1 MALLSWNEG
10 LSVGIEAIDEQHKI
24 WVDIM
29 NELDDALSKG
39 QGYEALTKI
48 VDRMEGYIYLHF
60 ETEEKTMK
68 ELHYYDIAKHVESHE
83 SFKIEVRELKKDLL
97 FGKPVRATKVM
108 MIIKRWLVDHI
119 LIEDKRILNA

>member
-1 MALLSWNEG
+1 MALLVWNEG

-39 QGYEALTKI
+39 EAHETLTKI
-48 VDRMEGYIYLHF
+48 VNRMEGYIYLHF
-60 ETEEKTMK
+60 ETEENIMK
-68 ELHYYDIAKHVESHE
+68 ELNYYDIAKHIESHE
-83 SFKIEVRELKKDLL
+83 NFKIEVKELKKDLL
-97 FGKPVRATKVM
+97 FGKPVRGSKVM

-119 LIEDKRILNA
+119 LVEDKRILNA